1 MKKLLTL
8 TIIGLLLISCKQEN
22 RTDYVINGSAKG
34 VYNGIRVYMKS
45 LDEKGREIVN
55 DTAIVFDEKFTMTG
69 KVDYPQVRYLS
80 VDNIE
85 GDLLFM
91 VENNEIDIEVNKDMM
106 LESKVEGSKTHS
118 DLVAYQNGMKEFQDE
133 SRELVAAYRKLNMAE
148 DIAEKDSIK
157 ALLEKS
163 GEKYLAY
170 PAKFIKEHNDSY
182 FSLNLIGLEANK
194 PKFDIKA
201 FMEAFDNLSSSLKE
215 SPKGKEVKAK
225 LDSIY
230 AEYEKTAYLEVGK
243 VAPNFEA
250 PKPDGTIVSLDE
262 LKGKVTIIDFWA
274 AWCGPCR
281 RENPNVVRIYNQYH
295 DDGLEIIGV
304 SLDGTSRQKDPK
316 KAWLDAVEQDKLTWN
331 HVSHLQYFNDPVA
344 RLYNITSIPATYILD
359 EEGVIVA
366 KNLRGKALELKVKEL
381 LEK

>member
-1 MKKLLTL
+1 
-8 TIIGLLLISCKQEN
+8 
-22 RTDYVINGSAKG
+22 
-34 VYNGIRVYMKS
+34 
-45 LDEKGREIVN
+45 
-55 DTAIVFDEKFTMTG
+55 
-69 KVDYPQVRYLS
+69 
-80 VDNIE
+80 
-85 GDLLFM
+85 
-91 VENNEIDIEVNKDMM
+91 
-106 LESKVEGSKTHS
+106 
-118 DLVAYQNGMKEFQDE
+118 
-133 SRELVAAYRKLNMAE
+133 
-148 DIAEKDSIK
+148 
-157 ALLEKS
+157 
-163 GEKYLAY
+163 
-170 PAKFIKEHNDSY
+170 
-182 FSLNLIGLEANK
+182 
-194 PKFDIKA
+194 
-201 FMEAFDNLSSSLKE
+201 MEAFDNLSSSLKE

>member
-1 MKKLLTL
+1 MKRLLTL
-8 TIIGLLLISCKQEN
+8 TTIGLLLFSCKQEN

-45 LDEKGREIVN
+45 LDERGREIVN

-80 VDNIE
+80 VNNVE

-91 VENNEIDIEVNKDMM
+91 LENSEIDIEVNKDLM

-118 DLVAYQNGMKEFQDE
+118 DLVAYQNGMKVFQDE
-133 SRELVAAYRKLNMAE
+133 SRELVAAYRQLNMAE
-148 DIAEKDSIK
+148 DIAQKDSLK
-157 ALLEKS
+157 NLLEIS
-163 GEKYLAY
+163 GQKYLAY
-170 PAKFIKEHNDSY
+170 PTKFIKEHNDSY
-182 FSLNLIGLEANK
+182 FSLNLIGLETNK
-194 PKFDIKA
+194 PKIDIKA
-201 FMEAFDNLSSSLKE
+201 FIEAYDNLTPRLKE
-215 SPKGKEVKAK
+215 SAKGKEVKKK
-225 LDSIY
+225 LDSLLT
-230 AEYEKTAYLEVGK
+230 EYEKTAYLEIGK

-250 PKPDGTIVSLDE
+250 PKPDGTIVSLEE
-262 LKGKVTIIDFWA
+262 LKGKVTIVDFWA

-295 DDGLEIIGV
+295 NDGLEIVGV
-304 SLDGTSRQKDPK
+304 SLDGTSRQQDPK
-316 KAWLDAVEQDKLTWN
+316 KAWLDAIEKDNLTWN

-359 EEGVIVA
+359 EEGKIAA
-366 KNLRGKALELKVKEL
+366 KNLRGRALELKVKEL